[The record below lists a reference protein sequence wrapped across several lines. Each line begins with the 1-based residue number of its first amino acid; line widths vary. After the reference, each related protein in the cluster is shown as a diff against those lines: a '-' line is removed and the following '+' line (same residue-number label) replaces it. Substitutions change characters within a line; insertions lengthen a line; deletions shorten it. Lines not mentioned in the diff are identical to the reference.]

1 MMPYFL
7 FMGLSKFLDK
17 YYYDKYQVK
26 IVFGNREIQL
36 LATRNTTA
44 SSIPNYLMSECFIR

>member
-17 YYYDKYQVK
+17 YYYDKLQVM
-26 IVFGNREIQL
+26 IELNSANIIYI
-36 LATRNTTA
+36 N
-44 SSIPNYLMSECFIR
+44 